1 MNSIRSA
8 AGIVGVAILS
18 LGLPANSQTAP
29 AEACNPTL
37 APRASGPQVSDIG
50 FRANVSAPAFAH
62 GAGPTV
68 HLDEAHNNFHT
79 ISGRYAA
86 FAELLR
92 NDGFAVLPFKG
103 QFTKDSLASVE
114 ILVIANA
121 LSEKNTAGNSQLPT
135 YPAFSEEEIAAVR
148 SWVGDG
154 GALLLIADHMPWPGA
169 AAGLAR
175 QFGIVMTN
183 SYATDSACA
192 ADEYLFSRDD
202 HTLANHAITRGRHES
217 ERIEFVRTFTG
228 QAFWS
233 VTAVEPLLRVP
244 EGSIL
249 LLPVKPWEFSIA
261 TPQLPGDG
269 LLQGAVLKYHD
280 GRVAVFGEAAMFSA
294 QVSGAERRPM
304 GMNMPSAARNPQ
316 FLLNVMHW
324 LAGILAES

>member
-1 MNSIRSA
+1 MNITESVTGIIA
-8 AGIVGVAILS
+8 AAIVA
-18 LGLPANSQTAP
+18 LGSPAVSQTAP
-29 AEACNPTL
+29 AEPCNPTL
-37 APRASGPQVSDIG
+37 APRASGPQVSDTD
-50 FRANVSAPAFAH
+50 FTANVSAPAFAD
-62 GAGPTV
+62 GSGPAV

-79 ISGRYAA
+79 LSGRYAA

-92 NDGFAVLPFKG
+92 KDGFAVLPFKK
-103 QFTKDSLASVE
+103 QFTRASLERVE

-121 LSEKNTAGNSQLPT
+121 LSEKNTAGNSHLPT
-135 YPAFSEEEIAAVR
+135 YPAFSAREIAAVR
-148 SWVGDG
+148 SWVADG

-183 SYATDSACA
+183 SYATDGACA
-192 ADEYLFSRDD
+192 ADEYLFSRGEQ
-202 HTLANHAITRGRHES
+202 TLSDHAITRGRDKS

-233 VTAVEPLLRVP
+233 LTPIEPLLRVP
-244 EGSIL
+244 DGSVL
-249 LLPVKPWEFSIA
+249 LLPVRPWDFSAA
-261 TPQLPGDG
+261 TPQIPGDG
-269 LLQGAVLKYHD
+269 LLQGAVLNFHG

-294 QVSGAERRPM
+294 QVSGDERRPM

-324 LAGILAES
+324 LAGILPES